1 MANLDYEPS
10 GRDFGGQVR
19 ELTRVLREQ
28 WWLILLCV
36 VLTTF
41 AAAAYTSA
49 QDKLYET
56 SAKLLLQSDNLSSTI
71 SGTGIGGID
80 PTRQSATDAQL
91 VASPTVA
98 ARVQKQL
105 RQPLDG
111 ASVHSA
117 ANPDSNIL
125 TVTVRDK
132 RPKRAARIANAFA
145 SQYIVFRRDTTKQ
158 RYQRALATVQT
169 RLAQT
174 RRNTPDHA
182 TLQAQA
188 KQLRLLV
195 SLQTGDAQLIQP
207 APVPTASIEPKPA
220 RNITLGVIIG
230 LLLGLGLAFLR
241 DRLDR
246 RVKNEEQLR
255 TVMPDVP
262 LIGLVP
268 EPRRGRASR
277 VMTAEGY
284 HTLQANLVL
293 LSRDR
298 SLRSILVTSADPGEG
313 KSTVAVNLA
322 LAMIEK
328 GQNALVFDA
337 DLRRPAL
344 SQRVQA
350 DSRVGVSQILAGEGT
365 VETSVQERTVEPSR
379 NGDGPNIAL
388 AGPLAIVPAG
398 PQAANV
404 QLLVNDRSLSALLA
418 ASRDRT
424 ELAIFDGPPVGSFAD
439 MLPLAKEVDA
449 VIVVVRLYHSRKD
462 QLMRFMGQLDNASI
476 KPIGVVVLGATTGPS
491 RYYADYLTR
500 R

>member
-1 MANLDYEPS
+1 
-10 GRDFGGQVR
+10 
-19 ELTRVLREQ
+19 
-28 WWLILLCV
+28 
-36 VLTTF
+36 
-41 AAAAYTSA
+41 
-49 QDKLYET
+49 
-56 SAKLLLQSDNLSSTI
+56 
-71 SGTGIGGID
+71 
-80 PTRQSATDAQL
+80 
-91 VASPTVA
+91 
-98 ARVQKQL
+98 
-105 RQPLDG
+105 
-111 ASVHSA
+111 
-117 ANPDSNIL
+117 
-125 TVTVRDK
+125 
-132 RPKRAARIANAFA
+132 
-145 SQYIVFRRDTTKQ
+145 
-158 RYQRALATVQT
+158 
-169 RLAQT
+169 
-174 RRNTPDHA
+174 
-182 TLQAQA
+182 
-188 KQLRLLV
+188 
-195 SLQTGDAQLIQP
+195 
-207 APVPTASIEPKPA
+207 VPTASIEPKPV

-298 SLRSILVTSADPGEG
+298 PLESILVTSADPGEG

-365 VETSVQERTVEPSR
+365 IDTSVQERTVEPSR